1 MVVAQYDGENAFPY
15 YYEVP
20 DFKNGYFI
28 TTIDKEVSIKFIIT
42 AYNVNGSTLSDTY
55 VLPPSTDVISLGF
68 CMSNGRIIISAGN
81 DVDVAGMI
89 SDIKIDKI
97 SVSGVNNK
105 ATSDITIR
113 NNSIDVSNL
122 TSGLYVLTIIDTKG
136 HIFNYKFTIK

>member
-1 MVVAQYDGENAFPY
+1 
-15 YYEVP
+15 
-20 DFKNGYFI
+20 
-28 TTIDKEVSIKFIIT
+28 
-42 AYNVNGSTLSDTY
+42 
-55 VLPPSTDVISLGF
+55 
-68 CMSNGRIIISAGN
+68 MSNGRIIISAGN